1 MTIRQA
7 GSGVRGYDPHADLE
21 YQDMLILSMAYVIGF
36 EENDLL
42 SITIDEAIAE
52 IRSTFFYSKNTTP
65 TAGGDIVRSISMLL
79 VLNFRRAW
87 FDRQIARGVIEH
99 G

>member
-1 MTIRQA
+1 M
-7 GSGVRGYDPHADLE
+7 RGYDPNSDLN
-21 YQDMLILSMAYVIGF
+21 YQEMLILSMAYVVGLG
-36 EENDLL
+36 DDDML
-42 SITIDEAIAE
+42 SLTIDDAIE
-52 IRSTFFYSKNTTP
+52 KIRSTFFYSKNGVP
-65 TAGGDIVRSISMLL
+65 TAGNDIVRSISMLM